1 MLALSL
7 LKKTSRAA
15 VRSRLNPTAEPR
27 AYTSGQSVGLKH
39 LTMIATVVAK
49 LNAKSKSKSVYVCQS
64 CGAQRAKWEGRCGDC
79 NAWNSLVEERATPEA
94 PTRGLS
100 SQASERGWKTGSPL
114 SSQATRLSDAAERR
128 AQKPAAENARATTGF
143 SELDRVLGGG
153 LVRGSFVLVGGDP
166 GIGKS
171 TLLLQMAGG
180 LAKRGAKVLY
190 VSGEESVDQTSLRAE
205 RLGLLAND
213 SSSGDSAGD
222 SAEESLADR
231 ITIAAESQLETIREM
246 AMSDRPDV
254 LIVDSIQ
261 TVYLEDLNS
270 APGSVTQVRECAA
283 NLMNLAKGFGIAVF
297 VVGHVT
303 KEGQIAGPKV
313 LEHMVD
319 TVLSFEGDKT
329 HAFRLLRALKNRF
342 GATHE
347 LGVFAMDSGG
357 LIEVTNPSE
366 LFLEERGER
375 LIGSAVYGS
384 MEGSR
389 PLLCEV
395 QALTVSTSMAMP
407 RRTAIGLDTNRVH
420 LLAAVLNRHL
430 GLKLSQSD
438 LFINV
443 VGGLRLDEPAA
454 DFAVAA
460 ALISSETEREL
471 NAKTCFFGEIGL
483 TGETRAV
490 PFAETRWKEAKKLGF
505 ERFIMPASNRKQL
518 AAIGREALKGI
529 VFVKDVRELAEA
541 AVGSMNSRRASTVT
555 RTNAEL

>member
-1 MLALSL
+1 M
-7 LKKTSRAA
+7 RY
-15 VRSRLNPTAEPR
+15 RLNPTAELR
-27 AYTSGQSVGLKH
+27 ANTSGQSVGLKH
-39 LTMIATVVAK
+39 LTMIATGVAK

-79 NAWNSLVEERATPEA
+79 NAWNSLVEERAAPEA
-94 PTRGLS
+94 PARGLS
-100 SQASERGWKTGSPL
+100 SQPSERGWKTGSPL

-128 AQKPAAENARATTGF
+128 SQKPAAENTRATTGF

-190 VSGEESVDQTSLRAE
+190 ISGEESVDQTSLRAE
-205 RLGLLAND
+205 RLGLLSHDASGSA
-213 SSSGDSAGD
+213 SS
-222 SAEESLADR
+222 EESLADR

-283 NLMNLAKGFGIAVF
+283 SLMNLAKGFGIAVF

-357 LIEVTNPSE
+357 LVEVTNPSE

-395 QALTVSTSMAMP
+395 QALTVSTNMAMP

-443 VGGLRLDEPAA
+443 VGGLRLEEPAA

-460 ALISSETEREL
+460 ALISSETDREL
-471 NAKTCFFGEIGL
+471 HAKTCFFGEIGL

-505 ERFIMPASNRKQL
+505 ERFIMPASNKKQL
-518 AAIGREALKGI
+518 AAMGREALKGT

-541 AVGSMNSRRASTVT
+541 AVGSMNARRPSTVT
-555 RTNAEL
+555 RSNLEV

>member
-1 MLALSL
+1 M
-7 LKKTSRAA
+7 RY
-15 VRSRLNPTAEPR
+15 RLNPTAELR
-27 AYTSGQSVGLKH
+27 ANTSGQSVGLKH
-39 LTMIATVVAK
+39 LTMIATGVAK

-79 NAWNSLVEERATPEA
+79 NAWNSLVEERAAPEA
-94 PTRGLS
+94 PARGLS
-100 SQASERGWKTGSPL
+100 SQPSERGWKTGSPL

-128 AQKPAAENARATTGF
+128 SQKPAAENTRATTGF

-205 RLGLLAND
+205 RLGLLSND
-213 SSSGDSAGD
+213 ASGSASS
-222 SAEESLADR
+222 EESLADR

-283 NLMNLAKGFGIAVF
+283 SLMNLAKGFGIAVF

-357 LIEVTNPSE
+357 LVEVTNPSE

-395 QALTVSTSMAMP
+395 QALTVSTNMAMP

-443 VGGLRLDEPAA
+443 VGGLRLEEPAA

-460 ALISSETEREL
+460 ALISSETDREL
-471 NAKTCFFGEIGL
+471 HAKTCFFGEIGL

-505 ERFIMPASNRKQL
+505 ERFIMPASNKKQL
-518 AAIGREALKGI
+518 AAMGREALKGT

-541 AVGSMNSRRASTVT
+541 AVGSMNARQPSTVT
-555 RTNAEL
+555 RSNLEV

>member
-1 MLALSL
+1 
-7 LKKTSRAA
+7 
-15 VRSRLNPTAEPR
+15 
-27 AYTSGQSVGLKH
+27 
-39 LTMIATVVAK
+39 MIARGVAK
-49 LNAKSKSKSVYVCQS
+49 LSSKSKSKSVFVCQS
-64 CGAQRAKWEGRCGDC
+64 CGAQRARWEGRCSDC
-79 NAWNSLVEERATPEA
+79 GAWNSLVEERIAPETPA
-94 PTRGLS
+94 RGLS
-100 SQASERGWKTGSPL
+100 SRSSSAGPERGWQTGGNGGRV
-114 SSQATRLSDAAERR
+114 TRLSESHTSANGPHHGTDR
-128 AQKPAAENARATTGF
+128 KTTGF
-143 SELDRVLGGG
+143 QELDRVLGGG
-153 LVRGSFVLVGGDP
+153 LVKGSFILVGGDP

-180 LAKRGAKVLY
+180 LAERGSKVLY
-190 VSGEESVDQTSLRAE
+190 VSGEESIDQTSLRAKRMGLSNSLE
-205 RLGLLAND
+205 SILLA
-213 SSSGDSAGD
+213 S
-222 SAEESLADR
+222 
-231 ITIAAESQLETIREM
+231 ESQLETIREI
-246 AMSDRPDV
+246 AASEAPDV

-283 NLMNLAKGFGIAVF
+283 SLMNLAKSQGIIVF

-329 HAFRLLRALKNRF
+329 HSFRLLRALKNRF

-347 LGVFAMDSGG
+347 LGVFAMDSKG
-357 LIEVTNPSE
+357 LQEVHNPSE
-366 LFLEERGER
+366 LFLEERGDR
-375 LIGSAVYGS
+375 LVGSAVFAS
-384 MEGSR
+384 MEGTR

-395 QALTVSTSMAMP
+395 QALTVSTQMAMP
-407 RRTAIGLDTNRVH
+407 RRTAIGLDTNRLQ

-430 GLKLSQSD
+430 GLGLAQSD

-471 NAKTCFFGEIGL
+471 FAKTCFFGELGL

-490 PFAETRWKEAKKLGF
+490 PFAELRLKEARKLGF
-505 ERFIMPASNRKQL
+505 EKFVLPASNKKQL
-518 AAIGREALKGI
+518 LSAGKDALNGV
-529 VFVKDVRELAEA
+529 VFVRDVQELARA
-541 AVGSMNSRRASTVT
+541 AVGEKTAHKTTGARPSPKDDF
-555 RTNAEL
+555 EFDL

>member
-1 MLALSL
+1 
-7 LKKTSRAA
+7 
-15 VRSRLNPTAEPR
+15 
-27 AYTSGQSVGLKH
+27 
-39 LTMIATVVAK
+39 MIARDVAK
-49 LNAKSKSKSVYVCQS
+49 LNVKLNTKSKSKSIFVCQS

-79 NAWNSLVEERATPEA
+79 NAWNSLVEERSAPEA
-94 PTRGLS
+94 PPRGLS
-100 SQASERGWKTGSPL
+100 SQAMERGWKTGSPL

-128 AQKPAAENARATTGF
+128 RQKPAGENARASTGF

-180 LAKRGAKVLY
+180 LAERGAKVLY

-205 RLGLLAND
+205 RLGLLSPGTLPSDVSATNLAN
-213 SSSGDSAGD
+213 
-222 SAEESLADR
+222 ESLADR

-283 NLMNLAKGFGIAVF
+283 NLMNLAKGFGISVF

-347 LGVFAMDSGG
+347 LGVFSMDSGG
-357 LIEVTNPSE
+357 LVEVTNPSE

-471 NAKTCFFGEIGL
+471 HAKTCFFGEIGL

-505 ERFIMPASNRKQL
+505 ERFILPASNKKQL
-518 AAIGREALKGI
+518 AALGREALKGT

-555 RTNAEL
+555 RSSAEA

>member
-1 MLALSL
+1 MRHPILEWCTQAHRVSI
-7 LKKTSRAA
+7 
-15 VRSRLNPTAEPR
+15 
-27 AYTSGQSVGLKH
+27 GLKH
-39 LTMIATVVAK
+39 LTMIATGVAK
-49 LNAKSKSKSVYVCQS
+49 LNTKSKSKSVYVCQS
-64 CGAQRAKWEGRCGDC
+64 CGSQRARWEGRCSDC
-79 NAWNSLVEERATPEA
+79 GAWNSLVEERLAPET

-100 SQASERGWKTGSPL
+100 SNSLAGGQSSARGWKTSNPGSSLATKL
-114 SSQATRLSDAAERR
+114 SEAADRR
-128 AQKPAAENARATTGF
+128 SQKPNGESTRATTGF
-143 SELDRVLGGG
+143 AELDRVLGGG

-180 LAKRGAKVLY
+180 LAKRGAKVMY

-205 RLGLLAND
+205 RLGLREAD
-213 SSSGDSAGD
+213 DC
-222 SAEESLADR
+222 ADR

-246 AMSDRPDV
+246 ALAEQPDV
-254 LIVDSIQ
+254 LVVDSIQ

-283 NLMNLAKGFGIAVF
+283 NLMNLAKGVGISVF

-329 HAFRLLRALKNRF
+329 HSFRLLRALKNRF

-347 LGVFAMDSGG
+347 LGVFSMDSGG
-357 LIEVTNPSE
+357 LAEVANPSE
-366 LFLEERGER
+366 LFLEERGDR

-471 NAKTCFFGEIGL
+471 DAKTCFFGEIGL
-483 TGETRAV
+483 TGEARAV
-490 PFAETRWKEAKKLGF
+490 PFAETRWREAKKLGF
-505 ERFIMPASNRKQL
+505 EKFILPASNKKQL
-518 AAIGREALKGI
+518 ASLGRDAMKGV
-529 VFVKDVRELAEA
+529 VFVKNVRELAEA
-541 AVGSMNSRRASTVT
+541 AVGTMNTRRASTVT
-555 RTNAEL
+555 RSSAEI